1 MSPRRFWSVERSA
14 VGTHEGYFRGGSRQ
28 MRTHGRTHTPIHGG
42 EGVRCD
48 IGCAPATRKRSLR
61 EDSGAGSL
69 RITAEIPFGSLA
81 ADNKVP
87 QLRDDAT
94 YRLTP
99 QEHAPHV
106 YSHASPGSRERMPRS
121 RLRELWA
128 APWAELIRPALHPTF
143 WPGSSDPLHLC
154 HLLSPPICL
163 AAPLVPDT
171 YVARAREL
179 RVVTSVIR

>member
-1 MSPRRFWSVERSA
+1 MMSPRRFWSVEHSV
-14 VGTHEGYFRGGSRQ
+14 VGTYEGYFRGGSRQ

-42 EGVRCD
+42 VQCD

-128 APWAELIRPALHPTF
+128 GTMGGASDQRFTPRSGRGAPILSTSATYYHHLSVSRPPSCPTR
-143 WPGSSDPLHLC
+143 
-154 HLLSPPICL
+154 
-163 AAPLVPDT
+163 T
-171 YVARAREL
+171 
-179 RVVTSVIR
+179 